1 MPPKKKPGKVV
12 KKGGGGGDGDDGPS
26 KQDLAKQVLEL
37 QETLTKEREER
48 NYYQLERDKVMTFWE
63 ISKRELEDARAEMRN
78 KERQMQELEERTQ
91 TEVKVYRQKVKHL
104 LYEHQ
109 NNVSLL
115 KTEGETAGKLRDDEH
130 RNREA
135 ELRKDKRSLKVEL
148 KEQQLA
154 AEDVVRNLKLDH
166 DKGTTRL
173 RQEHERHLK
182 ELTAHY
188 EQETRKLREELEVR
202 RKMEVLG
209 ACPAFFFFFFF
220 NFFFFFFWILA
231 CFNLHRPHP
240 FSRFSPQ
247 TPNPNHIIIIIP
259 SFHHPIIP
267 SFHHHRRNRGAQEP
281 AHQRADEEA

>member
-1 MPPKKKPGKVV
+1 MPPKKKPGKVA

-220 NFFFFFFWILA
+220 LFFFFFF
-231 CFNLHRPHP
+231 FF
-240 FSRFSPQ
+240 FSIS
-247 TPNPNHIIIIIP
+247 
-259 SFHHPIIP
+259 S
-267 SFHHHRRNRGAQEP
+267 
-281 AHQRADEEA
+281 